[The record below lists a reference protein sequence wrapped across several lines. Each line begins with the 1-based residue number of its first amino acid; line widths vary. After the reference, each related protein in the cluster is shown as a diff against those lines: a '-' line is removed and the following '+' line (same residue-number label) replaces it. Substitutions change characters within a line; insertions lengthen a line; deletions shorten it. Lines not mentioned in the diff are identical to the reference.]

1 MSLTPAGVQGE
12 IKQQCERRSSAG
24 GLLNGPRA
32 QVRGVGV
39 GVGRRTQAL
48 GPTKPGYV
56 FLCPCLSSG
65 ALPSKL
71 DLLWILYS
79 LPTTLHAHSCVCA
92 HAEYIR

>member
-48 GPTKPGYV
+48 GPTKLRLPLPLSVQRGSAV
-56 FLCPCLSSG
+56 QAGLALDIVQSAHNFACPFLC
-65 ALPSKL
+65 
-71 DLLWILYS
+71 
-79 LPTTLHAHSCVCA
+79 VCTC
-92 HAEYIR
+92 

>member
-12 IKQQCERRSSAG
+12 IKQQCERRSG

-39 GVGRRTQAL
+39 GVG
-48 GPTKPGYV
+48 PTKPGYF

-71 DLLWILYS
+71 DLPWILYS
-79 LPTTLHAHSCVCA
+79 LPTTLHAHSCVCTC
-92 HAEYIR
+92 